1 MRSLYALLFALI
13 VCSPV
18 FSQANLGRIFGRV
31 TDQTGGA
38 MLGVTVTVTDT
49 QRGVSRTLT
58 TDSVGAYN
66 APNLTPGTYTIRADF
81 SGFKTIQRQ
90 NVVVE
95 VGKEVLVDLTLEP
108 GSQTQ
113 TVTVTEAAPVV
124 DVSNTTLGGS
134 LNNQT
139 ISDLPLIGRNFVN
152 LLTLRPGM
160 QVYPGG
166 GTYTRSANGTRA
178 DDIGYLV
185 DGLSADEPYSG
196 QSALNAPIAA
206 GDVSS
211 SLPVDAIQEFN
222 TEQNPKA
229 EFGWKPGAIV
239 NAGLKAGTNTLHGDA
254 FAFGRTSA
262 LDARN
267 YFNVAQS
274 GACANV
280 PAECEDAPHSLEQF
294 GASVG
299 GHIVKDKLFY
309 FAAYEGQRYDVA
321 QVNPVSTPI
330 TCGGGTPG
338 CLLKSANASV
348 SIVDACNSI
357 GRANVTPLSALLA
370 GLPAGSCVPRAPS
383 YTPGASES
391 FFPQNNGADPNLNVV
406 LNLLSTNQQDNGVG
420 KIDYHINDHHQ
431 LSGMY
436 FNGHGGGIWQ
446 STGAIIGAPGTGNSP
461 WQDSLNGY
469 AQMGAGSWAWTP
481 DSVLVN
487 EFRVGYTYYKQPYL
501 SVDNTVNPVSYG
513 INTGITDPRFF
524 GFPLMQINGFG
535 FRLGGNWPKIKGPNT
550 SLQFLD
556 HVSIL
561 HGNHNFKV
569 GGEAIRNEVTG
580 FISAS
585 AKGRFRFQNLTQFLQ
600 GVMKSGNSGI
610 TQVEA
615 GDPTRHFS
623 YQEYSAFV
631 QDDWRIR
638 PRVTL
643 NLGLRYEIETV
654 LSEDNNLIGNFDPTV
669 GLEQVGYNIS
679 SPLNGDH
686 NNFSPRVGIAWDV
699 RGNGK
704 TVVRIGGSIM
714 YENPP
719 VATFADLANALG
731 LSRVPTGATQIAC
744 STNPCVNGSKQVV
757 TPGFGTIA
765 ISGVNIKG
773 TSGLNAGWQAQTA
786 GCLFNTNCGAIIP
799 SNVSSVACGDGLT
812 FTTTGGASVTD
823 PPPCNI
829 ESANRNLRS
838 PYISTWTL
846 NVQQAFTNDLSLQV
860 AYVGTHGTKLLGLRD
875 INQPPLGSA
884 NPQTARPFFSKYP
897 YLGEIA
903 NVDNT
908 DFSNYNALQVT
919 LTQRASHGL
928 SFLAGYTWAHA
939 LDEASSNWNGF
950 FVPPDS
956 NNPRFLYG
964 NSPFDIRNRFTFSMT
979 YEIPGIHAPLQ
990 LLQGWS
996 LNSIVALQTGQPWEP
1011 TDFTNDFASD
1021 GQISDLATYGQPWN
1035 FFGNPSDFRSG
1046 PTPIPYFTSN
1056 FPAAC
1061 SAHAKASDLATYG
1074 CFMRNGSVLVPP
1086 ALGTV
1091 GNAHRG
1097 IFRDSGYRDWDF
1109 SVFKAIKFTERF
1121 NAQFRAEFFNIL
1133 NHPNF
1138 ANPGGPAAPG
1148 SNDPS
1153 VPSTFGCGCGTPD
1166 QVAPNPVLGNGGA
1179 RSIQLGLKF
1188 LW

>member
-1 MRSLYALLFALI
+1 M
-13 VCSPV
+13 V
-18 FSQANLGRIFGRV
+18 
-31 TDQTGGA
+31 
-38 MLGVTVTVTDT
+38 GVTVTVTDT

-58 TDSVGAYN
+58 TDSAGAYN
-66 APNLTPGTYTIRADF
+66 APNLTPGIYTLRADA
-81 SGFKTIQRQ
+81 SGFKSIQRE
-90 NVVVE
+90 NIGVE

-108 GSQTQ
+108 GTQQQ
-113 TVTVTEAAPVV
+113 TVTVTEAPPMVEV
-124 DVSNTTLGGS
+124 TNTNLGGS

-139 ISDLPLIGRNFVN
+139 ISELPLIGRNFVN

-239 NAGLKAGTNTLHGDA
+239 NAGLKSGTNALHGTA
-254 FAFGRTSA
+254 FAFGRTSS

-274 GACANV
+274 AACTSV

-294 GASVG
+294 GGSLG
-299 GHIVKDKLFY
+299 GRIIKDKLFY

-321 QVNPVSTPI
+321 QVNPVSTPV
-330 TCGGGTPG
+330 TCAGGSPG
-338 CLLKSANASV
+338 CSLTAPDATHSV
-348 SIVDACNSI
+348 VDACTSI

-370 GLPAGSCVPRAPS
+370 GLPTGSCVPRTPN
-383 YTPGASES
+383 YTPGQTES
-391 FFPQNNGADPNLNVV
+391 FFPQNNGADKNFNVV
-406 LNLLSTNQQDNGVG
+406 LNLLSTNQQDNGVA
-420 KIDYHINDHHQ
+420 KVDYHISDHHQ

-446 STGAIIGAPGTGNSP
+446 STGAIIGTPGTGNSP
-461 WQDSLNGY
+461 WQDNLNGY
-469 AQMGAGSWAWTP
+469 AQMGFGAWTWAP
-481 DSVLVN
+481 NSVLVN
-487 EFRVGYTYYKQPYL
+487 DFRVGYTYYRQPYL

-513 INTGITDPRFF
+513 VNTGITDPRFF
-524 GFPLMQINGFG
+524 GFPLMQITGFG

-561 HGNHNFKV
+561 HGNHNFKL
-569 GGEAIRNEVTG
+569 GGEALRDNVTG
-580 FISAS
+580 FISAN
-585 AKGRFRFQNLTQFLQ
+585 AKGRLRFQNLTQFLQ
-600 GVMKSGNSGI
+600 GIMRSGNTGVSQI
-610 TQVEA
+610 EA

-638 PRVTL
+638 PRITL

-669 GLEQVGYNIS
+669 GLEQVGYNIN

-686 NNFSPRVGIAWDV
+686 NNFSPRFGIAWDV

-731 LSRVPTGATQIAC
+731 LSRVPTGATQIDC
-744 STNPCVNGSKQVV
+744 STNPCVNGSRQVT

-765 ISGVNIKG
+765 ISGVNVRG

-786 GCLFNTNCGAIIP
+786 SCLFNTNCGPIFPA
-799 SNVSSVACGDGLT
+799 SVVAVACGDGLT
-812 FTTTGGASVTD
+812 FTPAGGGSVTD

-829 ESANRNLRS
+829 EAADRNLRS
-838 PYISTWTL
+838 PYIGTWTL

-884 NPQTARPFFSKYP
+884 NTQTARPFFSKFP

-903 NVDNT
+903 NVGNY

-956 NNPRFLYG
+956 GNPRFLYG

-979 YEIPGIHAPLQ
+979 YDIPGRHAPAQ

-1011 TDFTNDFASD
+1011 TDFSNDFASD
-1021 GQISDLATYGQPWN
+1021 GQINDLATYGQPWN
-1035 FFGNPSDFRSG
+1035 FFGNPSDFKSG

-1061 SAHAKASDLATYG
+1061 SAHAKTSDLATYG
-1074 CFMRNGSVLVPP
+1074 CFMRGSSVLVPP
-1086 ALGTV
+1086 AVGTV

-1097 IFRDSGYRDWDF
+1097 IFRDSGFHNWDI
-1109 SVFKAIKFTERF
+1109 SVAKLWKFNEHF

-1148 SNDPS
+1148 WNDPS

-1166 QVAPNPVLGNGGA
+1166 QVAPNPVLGNGGP
-1179 RSIQLGLKF
+1179 RSIQLGLKL